1 MTILVPPEH
10 KQQPLGLQ
18 PPALRDEGALRV
30 LEDELRTWLAAC
42 SASEVSGNPASRDRL
57 RTYVS
62 RLKEM
67 GYSPE
72 AMIIHLKQLFPGIR
86 RQRDE
91 ADARAH
97 GALQQAVVRTCIE
110 EYFGYRRV

>member
-1 MTILVPPEH
+1 MINLVPPEP
-10 KQQPLGLQ
+10 KQQAP
-18 PPALRDEGALRV
+18 GALPAAPGDEAALSV
-30 LEDELRTWLAAC
+30 LEDDLRVWLSTC
-42 SASEVSGNPASRDRL
+42 TGLEMSGDPASRARL
-57 RTYVS
+57 RIYVL

-72 AMIIHLKQLFPGIR
+72 AMIIHLKQLFPGVR

-91 ADARAH
+91 TDARTA
-97 GALQQAVVRTCIE
+97 GALQEAVVRTCIE